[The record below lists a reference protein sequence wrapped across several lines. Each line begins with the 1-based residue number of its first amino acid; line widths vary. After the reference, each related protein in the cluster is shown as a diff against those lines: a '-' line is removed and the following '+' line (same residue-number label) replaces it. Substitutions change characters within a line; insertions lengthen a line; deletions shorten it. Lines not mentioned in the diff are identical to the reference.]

1 MYGLGAVHINRTQN
15 AHRIFHQS
23 LAHLPDTAFT
33 TLHTEPVVGLGG
45 EDQIGD
51 GKFSVGV
58 EDFDAALV
66 DEDKH
71 PAHLAMCGGSG
82 HCGEGIAEVGLPAS
96 HAIYGEGSARWRRN
110 ASPRAR
116 PCRWR
121 GSMVVLRR
129 RALTSTMQAASR
141 PVAFLEN
148 ARMTSGDGF
157 TLT

>member
-33 TLHTEPVVGLGG
+33 TLHTEPVVGFGG

-96 HAIYGEGSARWRRN
+96 HAIYGAALLAGVVTHHHALALAVGEPRWWCCGVER
-110 ASPRAR
+110 SLR
-116 PCRWR
+116 PCRLHPDLWP
-121 GSMVVLRR
+121 SWKTP
-129 RALTSTMQAASR
+129 A
-141 PVAFLEN
+141 
-148 ARMTSGDGF
+148 
-157 TLT
+157 

>member
-23 LAHLPDTAFT
+23 LAHFPDTAFT

-51 GKFSVGV
+51 SKLAVGV
-58 EDFDAALV
+58 EDLDAALV

-96 HAIYGEGSARWRRN
+96 HAIYGEALLAG
-110 ASPRAR
+110 
-116 PCRWR
+116 
-121 GSMVVLRR
+121 VVTHHH
-129 RALTSTMQAASR
+129 ALALAVGELDGGVAA
-141 PVAFLEN
+141 
-148 ARMTSGDGF
+148 
-157 TLT
+157 